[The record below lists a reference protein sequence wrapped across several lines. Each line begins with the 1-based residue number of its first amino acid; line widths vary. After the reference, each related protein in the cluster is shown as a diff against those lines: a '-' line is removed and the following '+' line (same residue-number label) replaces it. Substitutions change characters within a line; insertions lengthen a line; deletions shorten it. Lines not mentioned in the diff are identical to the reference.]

1 MSFDIPSS
9 LLDALSR
16 EKITYAEN
24 FSVRE
29 NCSFKIGG
37 KVALA
42 LFPTDSGQ
50 LVKSVSLLDMHGV
63 KFEILGNASNVLF
76 AFDTYNGA
84 FIFTDKV
91 TKTEISGSRIYCD
104 AGVSLTHLA
113 NIAAAN
119 SLGGLEFAF
128 GIPALVGGA
137 IYMNAGAYGGQIS
150 DVIEHTLAYD
160 RKTGSAV
167 KLSDNRFGY
176 RQSIY
181 MQNPNLICVS
191 AVFELCERP
200 SEEIRAQM
208 AANAA
213 SRREK
218 QPLDLPSAGSYFK
231 RPEGHFAG
239 KLIEDCGLKGL
250 RVGDAMVSPK
260 HAGFIVN
267 VGEATYSDV
276 LQLEEKIKEEVMR
289 RFGVELER
297 EVRLITDK

>member
-42 LFPTDSGQ
+42 LFPDNREK
-50 LVKSVSLLDMHGV
+50 LVRTIQLLDEFEV
-63 KFEILGNASNVLF
+63 RFEILGNASNVLF

-91 TKTEISGSRIYCD
+91 TKTEISGNRIYCD
-104 AGVSLTHLA
+104 AGVSLTRLA
-113 NIAAAN
+113 NLAAAN

-160 RKTGSAV
+160 RKTGGAV

-200 SEEIRAQM
+200 NEEIRAQM

>member
-1 MSFDIPSS
+1 MSFDVPSS
-9 LLDALSR
+9 LLDSLER
-16 EKITYAEN
+16 EGIGYAEN
-24 FSVRE
+24 FSVRKR
-29 NCSFKIGG
+29 CSFKIGG
-37 KVALA
+37 VVALA
-42 LFPTDSGQ
+42 LFPADRDQ
-50 LVKSVSLLDMHGV
+50 LAECVRLLDAHGV
-63 KFEILGNASNVLF
+63 KFEILGNASNLLF
-76 AFDTYNGA
+76 AFDLYRGA

-91 TKTEISGSRIYCD
+91 SRSKRADDRIYCD

-113 NIAAAN
+113 NLAAAN

-137 IYMNAGAYGGQIS
+137 VFMNAGAYGGQMS
-150 DVIEHTLAYD
+150 DVIDHTLAYD
-160 RKTGSAV
+160 RKSGSV
-167 KLSDNRFGY
+167 LEIRDNHFGY
-176 RQSIY
+176 RHSIY
-181 MQNPNLICVS
+181 MQNPDLICLGATFALS
-191 AVFELCERP
+191 ARP

-239 KLIEDCGLKGL
+239 KLIEDCGLKGM

-276 LQLEEKIKEEVMR
+276 LELEEKIKEEVMR
-289 RFGVELER
+289 SFGVELER
-297 EVRLITDK
+297 EVRLIADK

>member
-91 TKTEISGSRIYCD
+91 TKTEISGNRIYCD